1 MIRLMEP
8 KIGGEN
14 RERTPPSTVQFAGK
28 VTGQVT
34 SQAAGQVTGQVEA
47 EQSYFCL
54 LLFHLP
60 LPGGAIKNAA
70 GEWLKFRRCNRHFRR
85 RDLSRACRPARRE
98 ALELAQS
105 ARPSE

>member
-1 MIRLMEP
+1 MEP

-34 SQAAGQVTGQVEA
+34 SQVAGQVTGQVEA

-60 LPGGAIKNAA
+60 LHREGRYQKRA
-70 GEWLKFRRCNRHFRR
+70 GWVVKISAPLLATRPFKGV
-85 RDLSRACRPARRE
+85 PARLPGRV
-98 ALELAQS
+98 
-105 ARPSE
+105 